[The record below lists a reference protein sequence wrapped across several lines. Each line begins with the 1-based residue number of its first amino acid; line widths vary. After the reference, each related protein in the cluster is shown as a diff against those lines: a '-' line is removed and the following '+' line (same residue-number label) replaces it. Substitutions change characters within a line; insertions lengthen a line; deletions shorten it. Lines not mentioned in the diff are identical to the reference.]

1 VSACHARAQASLH
14 GAFAFTTLT
23 AVFSEDYEL
32 PAVAVHAVGA
42 ACCLALLWQVD
53 TLTCLALVALV
64 ALHNLTP
71 HLPIL

>member
-1 VSACHARAQASLH
+1 VSLH

-32 PAVAVHAVGA
+32 PAVAVHAAGA

-53 TLTCLALVALV
+53 ILPPFAALLSSAQPAQHHVIA
-64 ALHNLTP
+64 A
-71 HLPIL
+71 HL